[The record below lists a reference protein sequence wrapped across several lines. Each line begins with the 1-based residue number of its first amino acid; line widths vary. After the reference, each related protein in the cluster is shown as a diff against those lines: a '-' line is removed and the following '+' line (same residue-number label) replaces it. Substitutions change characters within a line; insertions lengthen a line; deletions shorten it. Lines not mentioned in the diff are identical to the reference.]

1 MKIPNTT
8 LRVFFQLIAISVL
21 TDVGTT
27 NAFVPRTST
36 RQIVTGSS
44 TLTTTSPSCITS
56 TLYSEKT
63 AETDVSENSVVPPK
77 SKVKEIGLLTF
88 DLDDTLYPIATVVEA
103 ANAAFVTAMER
114 YGFEGVS
121 AFDIVSTGREVREEL
136 AKTDPEAA
144 AGL

>member
-1 MKIPNTT
+1 MKI
-8 LRVFFQLIAISVL
+8 RVCLLQLIAISSL

-27 NAFVPRTST
+27 NAFVPR
-36 RQIVTGSS
+36 IVTGSS
-44 TLTTTSPSCITS
+44 TLTTSPSPSCITS